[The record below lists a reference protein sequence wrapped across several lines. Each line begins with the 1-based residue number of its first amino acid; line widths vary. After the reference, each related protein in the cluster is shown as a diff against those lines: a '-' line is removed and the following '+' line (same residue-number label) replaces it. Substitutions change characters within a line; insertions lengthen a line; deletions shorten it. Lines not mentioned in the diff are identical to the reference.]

1 MMHGH
6 QNVKNANHPTVIVYQ

>member
-6 QNVKNANHPTVIVYQ
+6 QNVKVAASL